1 MKRKYKNPLVAFFKD
16 FSYRVIRLKYFILVV
31 FALLLQATAV
41 AIYLFNS
48 EDIIDFELFNA
59 SILFG
64 ATSGIIIIL
73 AIGILVLLRVDK
85 TRDRNK
91 IKLLLG
97 FKRDYQKIKSKYIKE
112 INRFTQAFDSENADI
127 EVKVNYAI
135 VLEDQYDTFLREFS
149 SLKIPDFLTNAYD
162 YESEHL
168 KKEKQFYKK
177 FSLLAGAD
185 ELKDYSIESNLAH
198 RNFIEE
204 LDKLEKSLKIVI

>member
-1 MKRKYKNPLVAFFKD
+1 MTRKYQNPLVAFFKD

-41 AIYLFNS
+41 TIYLFIS

-64 ATSGIIIIL
+64 STSGIIIVL

-97 FKRDYQKIKSKYIKE
+97 FKRDYHKIKGKYIKE
-112 INRFTQAFDSENADI
+112 INRFIQAFDRENTNI
-127 EVKVNYAI
+127 EVKINCAI

-149 SLKIPDFLTNAYD
+149 SLKIPGFLDNAYK
-162 YESEHL
+162 YESTHL
-168 KKEKQFYKK
+168 GKEKQFYKE
-177 FSLLAGAD
+177 FSLLSGAG

-204 LDKLEKSLKIVI
+204 LDKLEKSLKLVM